1 MTRLAV
7 SVEGQT
13 EEAFVN
19 RVLAPHLLNCGVYAK
34 PILIGR
40 RGGNMTVEGLAGD
53 MARLLFTFDR
63 VTSLVDF
70 YGFRDKG
77 SASPDELE
85 QRIMEAIGHRI
96 ARSWNQSRVIPYVQ
110 RHEFEGLLFSDVTA
124 FARVVSAPDAVV
136 ERLRAIRYLSST
148 PEEIN
153 DHRDTAPS
161 KRIAAVMPRYNKV
174 VDGSL
179 VAEAT
184 GLDVIR
190 SECPRFNAWVTHLE
204 SREGSGQ
211 SP

>member
-13 EEAFVN
+13 EEAFIN
-19 RVLAPHLLNCGVYAK
+19 GVLAPHLLNCGVYAT

-40 RGGNMTVEGLAGD
+40 RGGNVTVERLAGD
-53 MARLLFTFDR
+53 MANLIRGFDW

-77 SASPDELE
+77 NATTEQLR
-85 QRIMEAIGHRI
+85 QRIRNAIDGKI
-96 ARSWNQSRVIPYVQ
+96 GRSWNQSRAFPYVQ
-110 RHEFEGLLFSDVTA
+110 LHEFEGLLFSDVTA
-124 FARVVSAPDAVV
+124 FGAVNATNEAVEQLRRV
-136 ERLRAIRYLSST
+136 RAQFPT

-190 SECPRFNAWVTHLE
+190 SECPRFNAWVTRLE
-204 SREGSGQ
+204 SLEDSSQ

>member
-19 RVLAPHLLNCGVYAK
+19 RILAPHLLNFGVYST

-40 RGGNMTVEGLAGD
+40 RGGNVTVERLATD
-53 MARLLFTFDR
+53 MARLLFNFDR

-77 SASPDELE
+77 DATPDELE
-85 QRIMEAIGHRI
+85 QRILEAIGGKISRT
-96 ARSWNQSRVIPYVQ
+96 WNQSWVIPYVQ
-110 RHEFEGLLFSDVTA
+110 LHEFEGLLFSDVTA
-124 FARVVSAPDAVV
+124 FGAVNVTNEAV
-136 ERLRAIRYLSST
+136 ERLHAIRDQFSN

-161 KRIAAVMPRYNKV
+161 KRIAGVMPRYSKV
-174 VDGSL
+174 VDGPLNS
-179 VAEAT
+179 
-184 GLDVIR
+184 R
-190 SECPRFNAWVTHLE
+190 SHRAGRY
-204 SREGSGQ
+204 SRPMSSFQ
-211 SP
+211 

>member
-19 RVLAPHLLNCGVYAK
+19 RILAPHLLNFGVYST

-40 RGGNMTVEGLAGD
+40 KGGNVTVERLAAD
-53 MARLLFTFDR
+53 MARLLSSFDR

-77 SASPDELE
+77 DATPDDLE
-85 QRIMEAIGHRI
+85 QRILEAIDDKISRT
-96 ARSWNQSRVIPYVQ
+96 WNQSWVIPYVQ
-110 RHEFEGLLFSDVTA
+110 LHEFEGLLFSDVTA
-124 FARVVSAPDAVV
+124 FGAVNVTNEAV
-136 ERLRAIRYLSST
+136 ERLRAIRVRFPT

-161 KRIAAVMPRYNKV
+161 KRIAAVMPRYSKV
-174 VDGSL
+174 VDGPL
-179 VAEAT
+179 IAEAA
-184 GLDVIR
+184 GLHVIR
-190 SECPRFNAWVTHLE
+190 AQCPRFNEWVTRLE
-204 SREGSGQ
+204 SLDNSGQ
-211 SP
+211 PQ